1 MTGRRIFIVE
11 PFLLVR
17 SAFRSM
23 LEGDHGYQVVGEA
36 PDCADLH
43 HRLRTCPCDILLL
56 DLNAPGSGGLEMLRR
71 VSRFPSAPRIVGLS
85 ALAAPPLPLQ
95 ALANGAS
102 AFLTKQ
108 CTPGELERALVRV
121 AEGQRYIASDVAQ
134 EVALAE
140 SDEEGLRMCDLSTR
154 ELTVLM
160 LVSEGCDRA
169 EISHRLGL
177 SPKTVSTY
185 RARLIKKLGARSDV
199 DLVRMSLR
207 HGLTVA

>member
-1 MTGRRIFIVE
+1 MSGRRIFIVE

-17 SAFRSM
+17 SALREM
-23 LEGDHGYQVVGEA
+23 LAAEHDYEVVGEA
-36 PDCADLH
+36 ADCTDLPH
-43 HRLRTCPCDILLL
+43 QLRASACDIVLL
-56 DLNAPGSGGLEMLRR
+56 DLNAPGAGGLEMLRHL
-71 VSRFPSAPRIVGLS
+71 SRAPSAPRIVALS
-85 ALAAPPLPLQ
+85 AFAAPPLPLQ
-95 ALANGAS
+95 ALAHGAS

-108 CTPGELERALVRV
+108 CKSSELKRALSRV
-121 AEGQRYIASDVAQ
+121 AGGQRYISVAAAQ
-134 EVALAE
+134 ELALAE
-140 SDEEGLRMCDLSTR
+140 AQEEGGPLSALSSR

-160 LVSEGCDRA
+160 LVSEGCNRA

-185 RARLIKKLGARSDV
+185 RCRLIKKLGARSDV